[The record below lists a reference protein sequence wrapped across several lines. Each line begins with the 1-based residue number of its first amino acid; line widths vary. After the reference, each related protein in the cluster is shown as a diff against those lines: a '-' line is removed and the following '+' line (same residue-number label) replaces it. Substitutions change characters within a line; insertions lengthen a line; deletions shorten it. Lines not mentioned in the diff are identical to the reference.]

1 MVMTGFLAR
10 AALAGLGVAALSACS
25 GDVEP
30 EAKGEVPQARVSE
43 DQPSAGADEELDE
56 FLEMMNALEAER
68 RAEAVPEG
76 PPTSEGASP
85 ESIPVDLSGELPP
98 PPSAA
103 APVSSRQPAAPP
115 DETPARP
122 VPPSRDV
129 PARSSPSRQ
138 LWQAYFAG
146 NSAVGAKLIT
156 YAVSSPIFASCA
168 GQPYECHVSRCRQYA
183 GDLGRLSERSG
194 MDAVMAEVREAP
206 AGPKLTLS
214 CALAF
219 TTNAT
224 HVPDVVGP
232 KPIWRRNDNYDN
244 AMFMFS
250 IASGVHPDRAE
261 VLRSAFEFSAFTSTG
276 LEQIRQAE
284 DWLAAYGH
292 EIGRSSPDFAR
303 AERMME
309 TVRDFWAVWDVTE
322 RLGVNMGDPV
332 ILNRDFHLERTF
344 RSGGRT
350 FTADDVVDRYYEMN
364 NAGWRNGNSYAEA
377 YWGNGF
383 YAQAYTT
390 DGPEFVLIRVDRRT
404 YEVTVDFVMESEIDF
419 GNANVRAILD
429 YGQNGNAHGYNWD
442 AEGLRTFLK
451 TRSQPFHEWYDLT
464 IPSAEFYAKPQ
475 RERINIMRARQGM
488 GPLPKN
494 WSVK

>member
-1 MVMTGFLAR
+1 
-10 AALAGLGVAALSACS
+10 
-25 GDVEP
+25 
-30 EAKGEVPQARVSE
+30 
-43 DQPSAGADEELDE
+43 
-56 FLEMMNALEAER
+56 
-68 RAEAVPEG
+68 
-76 PPTSEGASP
+76 
-85 ESIPVDLSGELPP
+85 
-98 PPSAA
+98 
-103 APVSSRQPAAPP
+103 
-115 DETPARP
+115 
-122 VPPSRDV
+122 
-129 PARSSPSRQ
+129 
-138 LWQAYFAG
+138 
-146 NSAVGAKLIT
+146 
-156 YAVSSPIFASCA
+156 
-168 GQPYECHVSRCRQYA
+168 
-183 GDLGRLSERSG
+183 

-284 DWLAAYGH
+284 DWLAAYGQ

-303 AERMME
+303 AERMMK

-390 DGPEFVLIRVDRRT
+390 DGPEHVLIRVDRRT
-404 YEVTVDFVMESEIDF
+404 FEVTVDFVMESEIDF

-429 YGQNGNAHGYNWD
+429 YAQNGNAHGYNWD

-464 IPSAEFYAKPQ
+464 IPSAEFYAKTQ